1 MFAKLLELIGLGG
14 PEYDAKIL
22 AHDARSLIDMLHTQ
36 HGATSLIKIAEEA
49 RFQIAEVH
57 NRGLNDPQFYGRG
70 IAHLTDLNKA
80 ARARNDNK
88 TWSGITLAIIY
99 IKAELLGEMGLP
111 AKNAIDGYIEKWF
124 RDPVEEAPD
133 NED

>member
-22 AHDARSLIDMLHTQ
+22 ARDARSLIDMLHTQ

-124 RDPVEEAPD
+124 SDPVEEAPD